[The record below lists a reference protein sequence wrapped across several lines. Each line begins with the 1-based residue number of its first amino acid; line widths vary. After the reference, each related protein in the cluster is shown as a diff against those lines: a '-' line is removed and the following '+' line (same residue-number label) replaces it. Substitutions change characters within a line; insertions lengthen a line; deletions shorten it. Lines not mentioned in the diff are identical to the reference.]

1 MRHFATVIRHM
12 ATVAVVQPEEKQ
24 VLLTRSGYEVSEVFQ
39 AFRTSLGESG
49 ANAIGRALHFGIELV
64 CSDGLEIWKKVC
76 WEYAI
81 FHVGLASPR
90 IFVYLRKRFS
100 ELEALVKKYP
110 NEHLYRDEEFQ
121 TRISEIIYVLHGC
134 PRRASVKWPAIGH
147 ETHQEGWLRL
157 VKQAPEVA
165 AVSRVWRHESD
176 MPAMRTA
183 ACELVKACTEGAT
196 EKALFWVRW
205 LLEEDS
211 LVRKSNMGRGMTTM
225 ERGPANLNSKKRTD
239 QGYFLLAVFAEVYK
253 DLAAKNVVR
262 MHEEFQ
268 CLLDIWRDPS
278 VHFTMKQKREI
289 LGLIVLLLA
298 EVPKWKVPAAPSLVK
313 DPIQL
318 SRAVGQC
325 FRFFLEI
332 LQYPPVSSVVV
343 KAGAKKRPV
352 KRIKETDKGK
362 MNLEQH
368 LAAYDQ
374 AINSYLGL
382 D

>member
-1 MRHFATVIRHM
+1 M
-12 ATVAVVQPEEKQ
+12 ASVAVIKQ
-24 VLLTRSGYEVSEVFQ
+24 EDTKEILLTRSGYEVSEVFQ
-39 AFRTSLGESG
+39 SFRTSLGESG
-49 ANAIGRALHFGIELV
+49 ATAIGKALHFGIELV
-64 CSDGLEIWKKVC
+64 CSDGLDIWKKVC
-76 WEYAI
+76 WEYAM
-81 FHVGLASPR
+81 FHIGLASPR

-100 ELEALVKKYP
+100 ELEALIKKYP
-110 NEHLYRDEEFQ
+110 SEHLYRDEEFQ

-134 PRRASVKWPAIGH
+134 PRRASVKWPPVGA
-147 ETHQEGWLRL
+147 ETHLESWLRQ
-157 VKQAPEVA
+157 VKQAPDVA

-176 MPAMRTA
+176 QPQMRIA
-183 ACELVKACTEGAT
+183 ACELVKACTDGAT

-211 LVRKSNMGRGMTTM
+211 LIRKANMGTGLTTM

-239 QGYFLLAVFAEVYK
+239 QGYYLLTVFAEVYK

-268 CLLDIWRDPS
+268 CMIDIWRDPS
-278 VHFTMKQKREI
+278 IPLTMKQKREL
-289 LGLIVLLLA
+289 LGLLVLLLA

-318 SRAVGQC
+318 SRAVNQC
-325 FRFFLEI
+325 ARFFLEI
-332 LQYPPVSSVVV
+332 LQYPPVSSVVI
-343 KAGAKKRPV
+343 KAGSKKRPP
-352 KRIKETDKGK
+352 KKLKEGDKNK
-362 MNLEQH
+362 MNLEKH

>member
-1 MRHFATVIRHM
+1 MVIRQM
-12 ATVAVVQPEEKQ
+12 ASVAIVKPEEKQ

-49 ANAIGRALHFGIELV
+49 AHAIGRALHFGIELV
-64 CSDGLEIWKKVC
+64 CSDGVDIWKKVC

-81 FHVGLASPR
+81 FHIGLASPR

-100 ELEALVKKYP
+100 ELDGLIKKYP

-121 TRISEIIYVLHGC
+121 TRVSEIIYVLHGC
-134 PRRASVKWPAIGH
+134 PRRASVKWPPIGQ

-165 AVSRVWRHESD
+165 AVSRVWKSEAD
-176 MPAMRTA
+176 MPQMRIA

-211 LVRKSNMGRGMTTM
+211 LVRKANMGRGLTTN

-278 VHFTMKQKREI
+278 IPFTMKQKREL
-289 LGLIVLLLA
+289 LGLLVLLLA
-298 EVPKWKVPAAPSLVK
+298 EVPKWKVPAAPGLVK
-313 DPIQL
+313 DAVQL
-318 SRAVGQC
+318 SRAVGQS

-332 LQYPPVSSVVV
+332 LQFPPVSSVVI

-352 KRIKETDKGK
+352 KRIKEADKDK
-362 MNLEQH
+362 MSLEQH

>member
-1 MRHFATVIRHM
+1 MVIRQM
-12 ATVAVVQPEEKQ
+12 ATLSVVQPEEKQ

-49 ANAIGRALHFGIELV
+49 ANAIGKALHFGIELV
-64 CSDGLEIWKKVC
+64 CSDGVDIWKKVC

-81 FHVGLASPR
+81 FHIGLASPR
-90 IFVYLRKRFS
+90 VFVYLRKRFS
-100 ELEALVKKYP
+100 ELDGLIKKFP

-134 PRRASVKWPAIGH
+134 PRRASVKWPQVGA
-147 ETHQEGWLRL
+147 ETHQDGWLRL
-157 VKQAPEVA
+157 VKQAPDVA
-165 AVSRVWRHESD
+165 AVSRVWKHEAD
-176 MPAMRTA
+176 MPQMRIA
-183 ACELVKACTEGAT
+183 ACELVKACTDGAT

-211 LVRKSNMGRGMTTM
+211 IVRKANMGRGLTTN

-278 VHFTMKQKREI
+278 IPFTMKQKREL
-289 LGLIVLLLA
+289 LGLLVLLLA
-298 EVPKWKVPAAPSLVK
+298 EVPKWKVPAAPGLVK
-313 DPIQL
+313 DAVQL

-325 FRFFLEI
+325 ARFFLEI
-332 LQYPPVSSVVV
+332 LQFPPVSSVVV

-352 KRIKETDKGK
+352 KRIKAADKDK
-362 MNLEQH
+362 ISLEQH